1 MNGLLVL
8 GWIAAAVIIEEGGR
22 ALDNRFIQSIGGCM
36 ILMTAMV
43 NW

>member
-8 GWIAAAVIIEEGGR
+8 GWIALAVVIEEGGR
-22 ALDNRFIQSIGGCM
+22 AFNNRLIQAVGGCM

-43 NW
+43 SW

>member
-8 GWIAAAVIIEEGGR
+8 GWIVLAVIVEEGGR
-22 ALDNRFIQSIGGCM
+22 AFGKPIAQAIGGCM

-43 NW
+43 SW